1 MPPDIK
7 TGFSKYKQKICR
19 CKENRQ
25 NKKYLYQSNIMMAMN
40 GTVWGIRL
48 PWRTDLDKARGRNE
62 GIKYEKRWFVLFKR
76 AKLAQT
82 GGQARFNTLLNI
94 FQCKT
99 WKLWQKNSLWI
110 FSCRSN
116 YHSWLAHQKNL
127 ELYSKFWRTKICTV
141 ASLFINTVS
150 FYALLER
157 CDGKG
162 DNLKVAGSEND
173 SNGQF

>member
-1 MPPDIK
+1 MCRQISREVSVIVNKISIDAE
-7 TGFSKYKQKICR
+7 GSSKEK
-19 CKENRQ
+19 RQ
-25 NKKYLYQSNIMMAMN
+25 NKKYLYWSNIMMAMN
-40 GTVWGIRL
+40 GRVWGIRL

-99 WKLWQKNSLWI
+99 RKLWQKKQPLVILMQLPLVICS
-110 FSCRSN
+110 S
-116 YHSWLAHQKNL
+116 KDL
-127 ELYSKFWRTKICTV
+127 ELCSKFWRTKISTV
-141 ASLFINTVS
+141 VINTVS

-157 CDGKG
+157 CDGTEA
-162 DNLKVAGSEND
+162 NLKVAGSEND